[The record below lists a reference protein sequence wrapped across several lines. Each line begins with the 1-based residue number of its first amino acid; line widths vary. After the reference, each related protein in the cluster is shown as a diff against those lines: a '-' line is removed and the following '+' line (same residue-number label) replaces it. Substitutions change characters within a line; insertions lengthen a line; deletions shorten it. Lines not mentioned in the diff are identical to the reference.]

1 MTDYQQYNYPPTS
14 TPPPA
19 PPKLTAAPAT
29 IAALLVVSAIGFI
42 LSQQGTSVAQGSS
55 TIWLGFII
63 SGAVAVAGF
72 FVTGLP
78 TWVKVVLVIV
88 AVLALGSAI
97 YVEYELAQRRREIQ
111 DILNQ
116 LPAITS
122 P

>member
-1 MTDYQQYNYPPTS
+1 MTDYQQYNYPP
-14 TPPPA
+14 PPG
-19 PPKLTAAPAT
+19 PPRLTAAPAT
-29 IAALLVVSAIGFI
+29 IAALLVVSAIGLI
-42 LSQQGTSVAQGSS
+42 LSQQNTSVAQGSS
-55 TIWLGFII
+55 TIWIGFII
-63 SGAVAVAGF
+63 SGAVAVGGF

-78 TWVKVVLVIV
+78 TWVKVVLVVV

-116 LPAITS
+116 LPEITS

>member
-116 LPAITS
+116 
-122 P
+122 

>member
-78 TWVKVVLVIV
+78 TWVKVVLVVV

-111 DILNQ
+111 DILNH

>member
-116 LPAITS
+116 LPEITS

>member
-1 MTDYQQYNYPPTS
+1 MTDYQQYNYPPT
-14 TPPPA
+14 P

-29 IAALLVVSAIGFI
+29 IAALLVASAIGLI

-116 LPAITS
+116 LPEITS